1 MLPVFSNDFMTLR
14 RVKVALDTNGFT
26 VPMASGWPMLAG
38 INWQNLPGWE
48 RYVVQLLCNK
58 AEVID
63 QQDPNATALIER
75 VPPGSTGCPKS
86 GQPGLVGVSAAMAT
100 RTILQPNRAYD
111 HIYDPTYTTSHPNDH
126 YRQTSKAMFN
136 AQRIER
142 VPDDKYLFSELPH
155 YPRCTIQV
163 TSKEALPKYVDKD
176 WFSPAERPPD
186 PLRDVV
192 HGTYRFKFQAWP
204 NKQMLSTLPHIVQ
217 YAFKSHGAS
226 FPTEGAQAE
235 PPTKTVATQSV
246 YRESEAQT
254 DPYSPDYQISSQVPE
269 VLQLTHLT
277 YGAGLPASE
286 AELQIIERT
295 RQKRIFKQMLP
306 PPCDEFGMEVRV
318 QLMEAQEF
326 REWADRD
333 RTIRE
338 LQVAGNFH
346 WKWTN
351 GPLELNCQEK
361 RLQLLR
367 QAFEERDMQRESAQ
381 TGKIDRV
388 RQRKEEERD
397 RKLAACQR
405 LRTKVLRKMQ
415 KERTKADSDNVRKRD
430 VIAEYADFT
439 SQVYAPLARNGH
451 VPDYNTAK
459 IEVQPSDLASFPGLV
474 QLEASLHPS
483 VLRATEKHPK
493 DDMDAKKKSS
503 HQLRKELEMTTAL
516 KTAMESIKKELQQNE
531 GDSKGENGLSA
542 GGLKKF
548 HLRNVLDRPDSP
560 REKNDVLPEEEE
572 QESAVLLLQRIIRGR
587 AFQNLMFEGK
597 EKRLDLINEL
607 RAAERFAETA
617 TRTEEKRYIDQ
628 LRDKAFEGVLESVQ
642 GSIISQT
649 LDQLSKELLRFQ
661 EERRIAAMVKLAE
674 RDRQDRQAM
683 ESGRRQAEE
692 RLREREDEMFRQ
704 IMGVHQ
710 GTVDSYLED
719 VLTSTVEEAAQTQAL
734 TEARLKAAYV
744 NQVVDMLEASA
755 QEPDVV
761 VRELVHTFNLPHVQ
775 REVIQRRIAQEN
787 KRFSEA
793 ARGALDE
800 TYKRVTEHVNPTS

>member
-1 MLPVFSNDFMTLR
+1 
-14 RVKVALDTNGFT
+14 
-26 VPMASGWPMLAG
+26 
-38 INWQNLPGWE
+38 
-48 RYVVQLLCNK
+48 
-58 AEVID
+58 
-63 QQDPNATALIER
+63 
-75 VPPGSTGCPKS
+75 
-86 GQPGLVGVSAAMAT
+86 MAT
-100 RTILQPNRAYD
+100 RTILQSNRAYD

-142 VPDDKYLFSELPH
+142 VPDDKYMFSELPH

-163 TSKEALPKYVDKD
+163 TSKEALPKHVDKD
-176 WFSPAERPPD
+176 WFSPGDRPSD
-186 PLRDVV
+186 PLRDIV

-217 YAFKSHGAS
+217 YAFKSHGTT
-226 FPTEGAQAE
+226 FPTEGAAAE

-254 DPYSPDYQISSQVPE
+254 DPYSPDYQIPSQVPE

-286 AELQIIERT
+286 AELRIIERT
-295 RQKRIFKQMLP
+295 RQKRLFKQMLP
-306 PPCDEFGMEVRV
+306 PPCDEFGMEVRI

-338 LQVAGNFH
+338 LQEIG
-346 WKWTN
+346 
-351 GPLELNCQEK
+351 L
-361 RLQLLR
+361 RLLR
-367 QAFEERDMQRESAQ
+367 QAFDERDMQREGAQ
-381 TGKIDRV
+381 MGKIDR
-388 RQRKEEERD
+388 ERD

-483 VLRATEKHPK
+483 
-493 DDMDAKKKSS
+493 
-503 HQLRKELEMTTAL
+503 ELEMTTAL

-531 GDSKGENGLSA
+531 GDSKGETSLSA

-587 AFQNLMFEGK
+587 AMQNIMFEGK

-617 TRTEEKRYIDQ
+617 TRVEEKRYIDQ
-628 LRDKAFEGVLESVQ
+628 LRDKAFEGVLESLQ

-649 LDQLSKELLRFQ
+649 LDQLSKDSSQRSAAIMSELLRFQ

-692 RLREREDEMFRQ
+692 RLRAREDEMFRQ

-710 GTVDSYLED
+710 GTVDSYLEESRD
-719 VLTSTVEEAAQTQAL
+719 G
-734 TEARLKAAYV
+734 R
-744 NQVVDMLEASA
+744 
-755 QEPDVV
+755 
-761 VRELVHTFNLPHVQ
+761 H
-775 REVIQRRIAQEN
+775 
-787 KRFSEA
+787 
-793 ARGALDE
+793 
-800 TYKRVTEHVNPTS
+800 

>member
-1 MLPVFSNDFMTLR
+1 
-14 RVKVALDTNGFT
+14 
-26 VPMASGWPMLAG
+26 
-38 INWQNLPGWE
+38 
-48 RYVVQLLCNK
+48 
-58 AEVID
+58 
-63 QQDPNATALIER
+63 
-75 VPPGSTGCPKS
+75 
-86 GQPGLVGVSAAMAT
+86 MAT

-111 HIYDPTYTTSHPNDH
+111 HIYDPNYTTSHPNDH
-126 YRQTSKAMFN
+126 YRHTSKAMFN

-163 TSKEALPKYVDKD
+163 TSKEALPKHVDKD

-186 PLRDVV
+186 PLQDVV

-295 RQKRIFKQMLP
+295 RQKWIFKQMLP
-306 PPCDEFGMEVRV
+306 PPCDEFGMEVRI

-333 RTIRE
+333 GTIRE
-338 LQVAGNFH
+338 LQ
-346 WKWTN
+346 
-351 GPLELNCQEK
+351 EK
-361 RLQLLR
+361 RLLLLR
-367 QAFEERDMQRESAQ
+367 QAFEERDMQREAAQ

-415 KERTKADSDNVRKRD
+415 KERTKADSENVRKRD

-459 IEVQPSDLASFPGLV
+459 IEVQPSDLATFPGLV
-474 QLEASLHPS
+474 QLEASLHPA

-493 DDMDAKKKSS
+493 DMDRKKKSS

-531 GDSKGENGLSA
+531 AESKGENGLSA

-617 TRTEEKRYIDQ
+617 TRMEEKRYIDQ

-649 LDQLSKELLRFQ
+649 LDQVSKELLRFQ

-692 RLREREDEMFRQ
+692 RLRAREDEMFRQ

-710 GTVDSYLED
+710 GTVDSYLEE

-744 NQVVDMLEASA
+744 NQAVDMLEASA

-761 VRELVHTFNLPHVQ
+761 VRQLVHNWNLPHVR
-775 REVIQRRIAQEN
+775 REVVQRRIALEN
-787 KRFSEA
+787 QRFSVA
-793 ARGALDE
+793 ARSALDE
-800 TYKRVTEHVNPTS
+800 TYKRVTENVNPSA